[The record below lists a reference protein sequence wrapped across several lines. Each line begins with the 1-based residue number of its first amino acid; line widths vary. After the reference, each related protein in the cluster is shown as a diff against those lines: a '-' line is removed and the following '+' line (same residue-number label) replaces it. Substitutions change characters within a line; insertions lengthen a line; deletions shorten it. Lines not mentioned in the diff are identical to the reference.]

1 MKLGK
6 DYALRRIIHGFSRVV
21 YTICGAGCM
30 LGLVFLIVTDVG
42 LRYLFN
48 RPIVSS
54 YELIMFM
61 MVIVVFSAL
70 SYTATVDGHV
80 TVDIVVSRLPKRVQG
95 FLRVLTTLLSG
106 GLFAIMAQQNIV
118 RAKALRLEG
127 LISQILHIPVYPF
140 YLFTAFGC
148 ALLSLVLLLNI
159 LDFLIPERKE

>member
-1 MKLGK
+1 MTLGR
-6 DYALRRIIHGFSRVV
+6 DYALRRIIYGFSKVIYV
-21 YTICGAGCM
+21 ICGAGCM
-30 LGLVFLIVTDVG
+30 LGLMFLIVTDVG

-70 SYTATVDGHV
+70 SYTATEDGHV
-80 TVDIVVSRLPKRVQG
+80 TVDLVVLRLPKGVQR
-95 FLRVLTTLLSG
+95 FLKVLTSLLSV
-106 GLFAIMAQQNIV
+106 GLFALMAQQSIV
-118 RAKALRLEG
+118 RANALRLEG

-140 YLFTAFGC
+140 YFFTAFGS